1 MKTTNHP
8 QCASWTRNRYH
19 GSYSLQASPLVA
31 SIVPIERR
39 FAGAFEVTVYDNS
52 GQGYRTN
59 GTLRDCKAAA
69 EMFIM
74 EHTA

>member
-1 MKTTNHP
+1 MTSANTQQSAP
-8 QCASWTRNRYH
+8 WTRNRYH

-31 SIVPIERR
+31 SIVPIQRR

-52 GQGYRTN
+52 GQIYRTN

-74 EHTA
+74 EQAA

>member
-1 MKTTNHP
+1 M
-8 QCASWTRNRYH
+8 SSVWTRNRYH

-52 GQGYRTN
+52 GQIYRTN

-69 EMFIM
+69 EMFMM
-74 EHTA
+74 EQAA

>member
-1 MKTTNHP
+1 MTSANTQQSAP
-8 QCASWTRNRYH
+8 WTRNRYH

-52 GQGYRTN
+52 GQVYRTN

-69 EMFIM
+69 ERFITG
-74 EHTA
+74 ETA